1 MLSGASS
8 FASLVDDAFFFI
20 LVVSIIFF
28 VGIVATM
35 IYFVVRYHH
44 TRNKKVKNI
53 EGNLTLEIVWTVI
66 PTLLV
71 MGMFYYGFIGYSDM
85 RNVPDDAMK
94 IKVTARKWSWTFT
107 YPNGYQATALTV
119 PQGKAIKAEI
129 ESEDVI
135 HSFYIPAFRVKQDA
149 VPGRDTYLWFRAT
162 EMGKFDILCT
172 EFCGD
177 RHAYMLSSV
186 DVLPQEQFDRW
197 YANTGKQEISGGA
210 DLSKTGEKL
219 VTLKG
224 CIACH
229 SIDGTPRV
237 SPTFKGLY
245 GKTETIYTDGKERQV
260 RVDEAYISKSIKE
273 PAADK
278 VKGFENIPMPQQ
290 DLSDDE
296 IEAIIAYLKS
306 NK

>member
-20 LVVSIIFF
+20 LIISIIFF

-35 IYFVVRYHH
+35 LFFVVRYHH
-44 TRNKKVKNI
+44 TRNKKVANI

-71 MGMFYYGFIGYSDM
+71 MGMFYYGFIGYDTM
-85 RNVPDDAMK
+85 RNVPDDAME
-94 IKVTARKWSWTFT
+94 ITVTGRKWSWTFT
-107 YPNGYQATALTV
+107 YENGFQATTLTV
-119 PQGKAIKAEI
+119 PKGRAVKANI

-162 EMGKFDILCT
+162 ETGTFDILCT

-177 RHAYMLSSV
+177 RHAYMLSTVEVMSES
-186 DVLPQEQFDRW
+186 DYNTW
-197 YANTGKQEISGGA
+197 YAGTSGEQITEGG
-210 DLSKTGEKL
+210 DLSAAGEKL

-229 SIDGTPRV
+229 SIDGSPRI
-237 SPTFKGLY
+237 SPSFKGLY
-245 GKTETIYTDGKERQV
+245 GKMETVYTDGKERQV
-260 RVDEAYISKSIKE
+260 LIDDAYIAKSIKE

-278 VKGFENIPMPQQ
+278 VKGFENIPMPPQP
-290 DLSDDE
+290 LSDDE
-296 IEAIIAYLKS
+296 IKAITEYLKS
-306 NK
+306 IK